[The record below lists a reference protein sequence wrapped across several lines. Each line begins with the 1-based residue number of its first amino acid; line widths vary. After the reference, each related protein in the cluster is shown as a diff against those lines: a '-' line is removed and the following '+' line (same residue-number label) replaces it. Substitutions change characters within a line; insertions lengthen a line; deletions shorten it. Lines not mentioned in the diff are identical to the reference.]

1 MDGKGQI
8 LAKLSSLRL
17 ELETLRLY
25 GKNEIEGIMPDDI
38 IKRLNRTPVM
48 KKEKTTGRETLDDV
62 MAEVSACKKC
72 ELSGSRTN
80 TVFGVGNPKADLM
93 FIGEAPGAEEDKRA
107 EPFVGR
113 AGKLLTKMIE
123 AMGLTR
129 NDIYIANILKCRPPE
144 NRNPLPAEVELCEHY
159 LTRQIDAIRP
169 KFICALGA
177 VSAKTLL
184 KTKEPISKLRGNFH
198 SYHGTPL
205 LPTFHPAYLLRNP
218 AEKKNAW
225 ADLQLLM
232 EKLGL
237 PEKSGSK

>member
-1 MDGKGQI
+1 MNNKGQI

-25 GKNEIEGIMPDDI
+25 GKNEIEGIIPDDI
-38 IKRLNRTPVM
+38 IKRLNSAPVM
-48 KKEKTTGRETLDDV
+48 EKEKTTKEETLDDV

-72 ELSGSRTN
+72 ELSGTRIN
-80 TVFGVGNPKADLM
+80 TVFGVGNPNADLM

-184 KTKEPISKLRGNFH
+184 KTKEPISKLRGSFY

-225 ADLQLLM
+225 ADLKLLM

-237 PEKSGSK
+237 PEKTGSE

>member
-1 MDGKGQI
+1 MQANDKAT
-8 LAKLSSLRL
+8 LTKLSALRL
-17 ELETLRLY
+17 ELETLRIY
-25 GKNEIEGIMPDDI
+25 GKNEIEGTMPKDIMKTLKTKP
-38 IKRLNRTPVM
+38 
-48 KKEKTTGRETLDDV
+48 EKTKNAGTKTIGHLQ
-62 MAEVSACKKC
+62 AEVTACQKC
-72 ELSGSRTN
+72 ELSKTRTN
-80 TVFGVGNPKADLM
+80 VVFGVGNPNADLM
-93 FIGEAPGAEEDKRA
+93 FIGEAPGADEDRTG

-144 NRNPLPAEVELCEHY
+144 NRNPLPAEVELCEGY
-159 LTRQIDAIRP
+159 LIRQIEAIKP

-184 KTKEPISKLRGNFH
+184 KTKEPISKLRGKFY

-232 EKLGL
+232 KKLGL
-237 PEKSGSK
+237 SEKPEGK